1 MPVEF
6 EPRGRAR
13 SCRDAPRGSSR
24 LLARH
29 GVRARVHRVPG
40 GGPRRA
46 RLSRRRV
53 SRLRLKSPEK
63 SGNFT
68 PTPRGSAL
76 QLDDRD
82 PRSATACPPLDP
94 CSGAQIGKE
103 IHGTLVER
111 TPPGAVL
118 TSTRRRRFERSHRRE
133 SIPRVPA
140 RGRTNPAH
148 ANGEP
153 RRRRTQ
159 LSEFEGR
166 VH

>member
-82 PRSATACPPLDP
+82 PRSATARLHVPRA
-94 CSGAQIGKE
+94 GARKYKLE

-111 TPPGAVL
+111 TPPGAVP
-118 TSTRRRRFERSHRRE
+118 TSTRRRRFERSHRRIV
-133 SIPRVPA
+133 SLGGVPG
-140 RGRTNPAH
+140 GRTNPAH
-148 ANGEP
+148 ANGAAATAHTVE
-153 RRRRTQ
+153 T
-159 LSEFEGR
+159 FEGR